1 MITTT
6 ARVTA
11 PEARPRRLTSTMLWA
26 VQILLAAFFLFV
38 AAGPKLAGSHSS
50 VQEFGLIGAGQWFR
64 YFVGTLEL
72 AGAIGLLTPWL
83 GGLAAAGLAADMAG
97 ATIINATVLHNT
109 TYGPN
114 VWMTAILCAVFV
126 LLAYGRRQQI
136 KGLASAIR
144 RVKNAGPGR
153 EDPSAN
159 GVDDGSEQE
168 L

>member
-6 ARVTA
+6 AGVTA
-11 PEARPRRLTSTMLWA
+11 PEARPRRLTSTLLWA
-26 VQILLAAFFLFV
+26 VQILLAAFFVLV
-38 AAGPKLAGSHSS
+38 AALPKLIGDHSA

-64 YFVGTLEL
+64 YLVGIVEL
-72 AGAIGLLTPWL
+72 AGGIGLLIP
-83 GGLAAAGLAADMAG
+83 GLAGPAAAGLAADMAG

-136 KGLASAIR
+136 KGLAAAIR
-144 RVKNAGPGR
+144 RVKNAGRRARPH
-153 EDPSAN
+153 SALSR
-159 GVDDGSEQE
+159 G
-168 L
+168 